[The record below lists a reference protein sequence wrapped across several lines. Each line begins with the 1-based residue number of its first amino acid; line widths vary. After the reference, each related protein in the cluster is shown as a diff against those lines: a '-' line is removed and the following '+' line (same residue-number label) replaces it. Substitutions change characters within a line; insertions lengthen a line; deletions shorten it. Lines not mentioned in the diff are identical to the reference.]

1 MTMNLPSGSFQIPST
16 NKYLSIR
23 VVILFF
29 IKKHVERLL
38 VYSRLGELDL
48 RNEKQYLWNLKGYH
62 DKREGHFTGQI
73 NPNQLVIGNSQER
86 RSI

>member
-1 MTMNLPSGSFQIPST
+1 MNLPSGSFQIPST

-23 VVILFF
+23 VVILFL

-62 DKREGHFTGQI
+62 DKREGQI
-73 NPNQLVIGNSQER
+73 NPNQLVMGNSQER